1 MALTSPGLTLA
12 IPALFGMIKPQVDAL
27 RKLGAVDF
35 AASADGIMPVKPGAT
50 IKVPISSVT
59 AAAEYNYDNNN
70 YCTGGETSWASLT
83 ATHYLQGFDISGEN
97 VDQGVSQ
104 ARMEGLFSRRA
115 GAGIAAAMQ
124 GAVKTALDGA
134 TTSTGVTVPAIG
146 TAVLSDY
153 MNIGSDLT
161 WLNKST
167 SALAVNGAA
176 LADIK
181 KLFAAGH
188 IIGTDEQ
195 LAQFMGFKDIVL
207 VPGMTARF
215 AVVPDTAIGFVARV
229 PAIVANYEQ
238 FGTEV
243 DEDTG
248 LAVGIV
254 VANDQCHNRKIVNAD
269 LWFGAKLL
277 SANAAAT
284 QAGVVKIA

>member
-1 MALTSPGLTLA
+1 MAITAPGLTLA
-12 IPALFGMIKPQVDAL
+12 IPALFGCIKPQVDAL

-50 IKVPISSVT
+50 VKVPISSVT
-59 AAAEYNYDNNN
+59 AASEYDYDDNN
-70 YCTGGETSWASLT
+70 YLTGGETSWASLT
-83 ATHYLQGFDISGEN
+83 CTHYLQGFDISGEN

-104 ARMEGLFSRRA
+104 AGIENKFSRRA
-115 GAGIAAAMQ
+115 GSGISASMQ

-153 MNIGSDLT
+153 MNIGADIT

-167 SALAVNGAA
+167 SALAVNGTA

-195 LAQFMGFKDIVL
+195 LAQFMGFRDLVL

-215 AVVPDTAIGFVARV
+215 AVVPDTAIGFLARV
-229 PAIVANYEQ
+229 PAIVADYPQ
-238 FGTEV
+238 AGAEV

-254 VANDQCHNRKIVNAD
+254 LANDQAHNRKVLSAD
-269 LWFGAKLL
+269 LWFGAKVL

-284 QAGVVKIA
+284 QAGVIKIA

>member
-12 IPALFGMIKPQVDAL
+12 IPAMFGMIRPQVDAL

-35 AASADGIMPVKPGAT
+35 AADADGILPIKPGAT
-50 IKVPISSVT
+50 MKVPISSVT
-59 AAAEYNYDNNN
+59 AALEYDYDDNN
-70 YCTGGETSWASLT
+70 YCTGGNTTWAQLT

-134 TTSTGVTVPAIG
+134 TTSTGVEVPAIG

-153 MNIGSDLT
+153 MNIGSDLA

-188 IIGTDEQ
+188 IIGTDAE
-195 LAQFMGFKDIVL
+195 LAQFMGFRDLVL

-215 AVVPDTAIGFVARV
+215 AVVPDTAIGFVGRV

-238 FGTEV
+238 SGVEV
-243 DEDTG
+243 DEESG

-254 VANDQCHNRKIVNAD
+254 LANDQCHNRKIVNAD
-269 LWFGAKLL
+269 LWFGAAVM

>member
-1 MALTSPGLTLA
+1 MAITAPGLVLA
-12 IPALFGMIKPQVDAL
+12 VPALFGMIKPQLDAL
-27 RKLGAVDF
+27 RKLGAFDF
-35 AASADGIMPVKPGAT
+35 AASADGIMPIKPGAT
-50 IKVPISSVT
+50 IKVPISDVSG
-59 AAAEYNYDNNN
+59 AAEYDYDDNN
-70 YCTGGETSWASLT
+70 YFTGGETAWAALT
-83 ATHYLQGFDISGEN
+83 CTHFLKGYDISGEN

-104 ARMEGLFSRRA
+104 AGIENKFSRRA
-115 GAGIAAAMQ
+115 GAGIAASMQ

-153 MNIGSDLT
+153 MNIGADIT

-167 SALAVNGAA
+167 SALAVNGTA

-195 LAQFMGFKDIVL
+195 LAQFMGFRDLVL

-215 AVVPDTAIGFVARV
+215 AVVPDTAIGFLGRV
-229 PAIVANYEQ
+229 PSIVADYPQ

-254 VANDQCHNRKIVNAD
+254 LANDQEHNRKIVNAD
-269 LWFGAKLL
+269 LWFGAKVL
-277 SANAAAT
+277 SANAEAT
-284 QAGVVKIA
+284 QAGVIKIS

>member
-83 ATHYLQGFDISGEN
+83 CTHYLQGFDISGEN

-153 MNIGSDLT
+153 MNIGSDLM

-181 KLFAAGH
+181 KLFASGH

-207 VPGMTARF
+207 VPGMSARF

-254 VANDQCHNRKIVNAD
+254 VANDQCHNRKVVNAD
-269 LWFGAKLL
+269 LWIGAKVL